1 MRLFK
6 RTTPPGTAP
15 GTLPAVAPPS
25 PGRVRLVR
33 FSRDHL
39 AELELERMVDAAGSD
54 LVGSG
59 DDDDRREVRW
69 LDLVGH
75 DAPLIGRIGE
85 RLRLHPLGLEDVVNT
100 GQRPKTDD
108 FGNALFVVL
117 DLFAFGAGDEGLERE
132 QVSLVLQEGLVLS
145 VRERESAVF
154 EPVRERLRAD
164 GSRLRSLP
172 ADYLAYALVDAVVDQ
187 LFPVLEQLGE
197 RIEDAE
203 EGIMEEPD
211 PGDLNALHV
220 LRRDLL
226 LLRKSTWPLRE
237 VVGRLQRSDSTLIHD
252 ETRLYLRD
260 VGDHVALC
268 VDIIETYREMV
279 ASLTELYLSAVS
291 NRLNE
296 VMKVLTIIAT
306 IFIPLSFIAG
316 VYGMNFDRNAGPLN
330 MPELGWAWGYPFS
343 ILLMALT
350 AGALL
355 LFFRRRGW
363 V

>member
-15 GTLPAVAPPS
+15 GTLRVVAPPE
-25 PGRVRLVR
+25 PARARLLRYTRAAVE
-33 FSRDHL
+33 D
-39 AELELERMVDAAGSD
+39 LELTGPEAIGGPPDEDVH
-54 LVGSG
+54 
-59 DDDDRREVRW
+59 EVRW

-75 DAPLIGRIGE
+75 DVGLIDRIGRHLG
-85 RLRLHPLGLEDVVNT
+85 LHPLALEDVVNT

-108 FGNALFVVL
+108 FGNSVFLVL
-117 DLFAFGAGDEGLERE
+117 DLFAVVPGADVLARE

-145 VRERESAVF
+145 VRERSSAVF
-154 EPVRERLRAD
+154 EPVRERLKSD
-164 GSRLRSLP
+164 GARLRGQP

-187 LFPVLEQLGE
+187 LFPVLEWFGE
-197 RIEDAE
+197 RIEDVE
-203 EGIMEEPD
+203 QGIMDEPD

-220 LRRDLL
+220 LRRELL
-226 LLRKSTWPLRE
+226 LLRKSTWPLRD
-237 VVGRLQRSDSTLIHD
+237 VLARLQRSESGLVHD
-252 ETRLYLRD
+252 ETRIYLRD

-268 VDIIETYREMV
+268 LDIIETYREMV

-316 VYGMNFDRNAGPLN
+316 VYGMNFDPAAGPLS
-330 MPELGWAWGYPFS
+330 MPELRWALGYPFAL
-343 ILLMALT
+343 LLMAGT
-350 AGALL
+350 AAALL
-355 LFFRRRGW
+355 LFFRRRSW
-363 V
+363 L

>member
-1 MRLFK
+1 
-6 RTTPPGTAP
+6 
-15 GTLPAVAPPS
+15 V
-25 PGRVRLVR
+25 
-33 FSRDHL
+33 
-39 AELELERMVDAAGSD
+39 
-54 LVGSG
+54 
-59 DDDDRREVRW
+59 
-69 LDLVGH
+69 
-75 DAPLIGRIGE
+75 PLIGRMGQ
-85 RLRLHPLGLEDVVNT
+85 RLRLHPLALEDVVNT

-108 FGNALFVVL
+108 FGNSLFVVL
-117 DLFAFGAGDEGLERE
+117 DLFAFGPGKNGLERE

-145 VRERESAVF
+145 VRERESGVF
-154 EPVRERLRAD
+154 DPVRERLKAD
-164 GSRLRSLP
+164 GSRMRTLP
-172 ADYLAYALVDAVVDQ
+172 ADYLAYALVDAVVDH
-187 LFPVLEQLGE
+187 LFPVLERFGE

-237 VVGRLQRSDSTLIHD
+237 VMGRLLRSDSSLIHD

-260 VGDHVALC
+260 VEDHVTLC
-268 VDIIETYREMV
+268 LDIIETYREMV

-306 IFIPLSFIAG
+306 IFIPLSFIASL
-316 VYGMNFDRNAGPLN
+316 YGMNFDRNAGPLN
-330 MPELGWAWGYPFS
+330 MPELGWAWGYPFA
-343 ILLMALT
+343 LLIMAAT

>member
-1 MRLFK
+1 VFD
-6 RTTPPGTAP
+6 P
-15 GTLPAVAPPS
+15 V
-25 PGRVRLVR
+25 
-33 FSRDHL
+33 
-39 AELELERMVDAAGSD
+39 
-54 LVGSG
+54 VG
-59 DDDDRREVRW
+59 
-69 LDLVGH
+69 
-75 DAPLIGRIGE
+75 
-85 RLRLHPLGLEDVVNT
+85 
-100 GQRPKTDD
+100 
-108 FGNALFVVL
+108 
-117 DLFAFGAGDEGLERE
+117 
-132 QVSLVLQEGLVLS
+132 
-145 VRERESAVF
+145 
-154 EPVRERLRAD
+154 RLRAD
-164 GSRLRSLP
+164 GSRLRNLP
-172 ADYLAYALVDAVVDQ
+172 ADYLTYALIDAVVDQ
-187 LFPVLEQLGE
+187 LFPVLERLGE
-197 RIEDAE
+197 RIEEAE

-237 VVGRLQRSDSTLIHD
+237 SMGRLQRSDSTLIHD

-260 VGDHVALC
+260 VEDHVALC
-268 VDIIETYREMV
+268 LDIIETYREMV

-316 VYGMNFDRNAGPLN
+316 VYGMNFDRSAGPLN
-330 MPELGWAWGYPFS
+330 MPELGWAFGYPFA
-343 ILLMALT
+343 LLIMAAT

>member
-15 GTLPAVAPPS
+15 GTLPVVARPTPS
-25 PGRVRLVR
+25 RASLIRYGSARYEETEVRDDV
-33 FSRDHL
+33 
-39 AELELERMVDAAGSD
+39 EVVEPVSD
-54 LVGSG
+54 QHGEG
-59 DDDDRREVRW
+59 DERREVRW

-75 DAPLIGRIGE
+75 DVPMIGRVGY
-85 RLRLHPLGLEDVVNT
+85 RLRLHPLALEDVVNT

-108 FGNALFVVL
+108 LGNALFVIL
-117 DLFAFGAGDEGLERE
+117 DLFVYGSGEGELERE

-145 VRERESAVF
+145 VRERESEVF
-154 EPVRERLRAD
+154 EPVRERLRAE
-164 GSRLRSLP
+164 GSRLRSMP
-172 ADYLAYALVDAVVDQ
+172 ADYLTYALIDAVVDH
-187 LFPVLEQLGE
+187 LFPVLEVIGE
-197 RIEDAE
+197 RLEEAE
-203 EGIMEEPD
+203 QSIMEEPD
-211 PGDLNALHV
+211 PDDLNALHL

-237 VVGRLQRSDSTLIHD
+237 VVGRLLRSDSAMIHD
-252 ETRLYLRD
+252 ETRIYLRD
-260 VGDHVALC
+260 VADHVALC
-268 VDIIETYREMV
+268 LDIIETYREMV

-316 VYGMNFDRNAGPLN
+316 LYGMNFDPKAGPWN
-330 MPELGWAWGYPFS
+330 MPELRWALGYPF
-343 ILLMALT
+343 
-350 AGALL
+350 ALL
-355 LFFRRRGW
+355 LMGTIAAGLLLYFRRKGW

>member
-15 GTLPAVAPPS
+15 GTLPVVVRPTPS
-25 PGRVRLVR
+25 RMRLVR
-33 FSRDHL
+33 FDRRQVEERTLEEVAGLTERDL
-39 AELELERMVDAAGSD
+39 APVDED
-54 LVGSG
+54 E
-59 DDDDRREVRW
+59 DRREVQW

-75 DAPLIGRIGE
+75 DVGLIAEIGR
-85 RLRLHPLGLEDVVNT
+85 RLQLHPLALEDVVNT

-108 FGNALFVVL
+108 FGNSLFVVL
-117 DLFAFGAGDEGLERE
+117 DLFAVGTGEDALERE

-145 VRERESAVF
+145 VRERESGVF
-154 EPVRERLRAD
+154 DLVLDRLRNDA
-164 GSRLRSLP
+164 SRLRTLP
-172 ADYLAYALVDAVVDQ
+172 ADYLTYALIDAVVDH
-187 LFPVLEQLGE
+187 LFPVLEQIGE

-203 EGIMEEPD
+203 QGIMEEPD
-211 PGDLNALHV
+211 PGDLNALHL

-237 VVGRLQRSDSTLIHD
+237 VMARLQRSDSTLIHD

-260 VGDHVALC
+260 VSDHVALC
-268 VDIIETYREMV
+268 LDIIETYREMV

-306 IFIPLSFIAG
+306 IFIPLSFVAG
-316 VYGMNFDRNAGPLN
+316 LYGMNFDPKAGPWN
-330 MPELGWAWGYPFS
+330 MPELHWAFGYPFAL
-343 ILLMALT
+343 LLMAT
-350 AGALL
+350 IAGGLL
-355 LFFRRRGW
+355 LFFRRKGW